1 MTVMSDA
8 SARELMDFYLDEDF
22 RCVHGHDFFRSMQD
36 QNSNFALCLEVYLD
50 KDSNIRTLYM

>member
-1 MTVMSDA
+1 MSDA